1 MVNYRDWIKQS
12 IQQLI
17 FLVLGRKNNCV
28 FPNCLRRDANI
39 KRFWIGF
46 QSQLISVVP
55 ELQPFVGC
63 CEVLWLG
70 TVPVSELFCN
80 LAFTLSSYFMNTT
93 TLILETERK
102 LPSHLLPISLCLC
115 EPFTLGF
122 GRVTVNNKKYFVAC
136 LNVTPATFEM
146 IRLTVKK
153 LDGGKRNELYRLWM
167 WSSRTSAW
175 EFGHSWIKICWE
187 CSSCSSHVLLSD
199 RLVAVSNSDPFGKTG
214 LTYQLEFVWSY
225 LGSAEN

>member
-1 MVNYRDWIKQS
+1 MCLSKLFALWCKHKK
-12 IQQLI
+12 
-17 FLVLGRKNNCV
+17 VLNWFFSLSSC
-28 FPNCLRRDANI
+28 
-39 KRFWIGF
+39 
-46 QSQLISVVP
+46 VVP

-70 TVPVSELFCN
+70 TVPVLELFCN

-102 LPSHLLPISLCLC
+102 FPSHLLPISLCLC
-115 EPFTLGF
+115 EPFVLGF
-122 GRVTVNNKKYFVAC
+122 GRVTVNNKSYFVAC

-153 LDGGKRNELYRLWM
+153 INWMGGNKKTCRLWT
-167 WSSRTSAW
+167 WSSRTSVW

-187 CSSCSSHVLLSD
+187 CSSCCSRVLLSD
-199 RLVAVSNSDPFGKTG
+199 RFVGVSNSNPFGKTG
-214 LTYQLEFVWSY
+214 LTYQLEFVWSC